1 MLLTCSSIFE
11 IVLWSH
17 VRSPHDKHTCVNVVQ
32 GLFEEE
38 FFFYMHTSLLLLPQH
53 SVEFNIYSRGW
64 FEWQMGGLNLSV
76 PSPLRSLPSWKTRC
90 SRSGG
95 RKSTQVAERSLG
107 RSVYWR
113 CYPGNQSSRSRS
125 LLPLRPYC
133 YKHSVVFPLEAKTTA
148 RRLR

>member
-1 MLLTCSSIFE
+1 MCKCCARFIRGVVVFFTCTLL
-11 IVLWSH
+11 
-17 VRSPHDKHTCVNVVQ
+17 
-32 GLFEEE
+32 
-38 FFFYMHTSLLLLPQH
+38 FFYFRNTVLSLIFIAVVGL
-53 SVEFNIYSRGW
+53 NGRW
-64 FEWQMGGLNLSV
+64 GGLNLSV
-76 PSPLRSLPSWKTRC
+76 PSPLRSLPSRKMRC

-95 RKSTQVAERSLG
+95 WKSTQVAERSLG